1 MKSHDKI
8 TMSIAKAVEQVFEN
22 NADFVDLH
30 SIDANKRRGSEP
42 LTEKDIDEANEFTK
56 AAAKAAVA
64 GDKDFKFDGKS
75 YPTEMDV
82 DVAKK
87 ILGESV
93 SVNEAIDF
101 SKVNDDQLKGWLK
114 VFKTHTGNPWSG
126 FKDDVKRAEKEAKKR
141 GLEESVD
148 LEEGVISNVV
158 KSVAAKFDDAAV
170 KKLIGAVNDSTAI
183 QVIIELDKLS
193 PKKRANLHRAITSW
207 IERNSNNAAVKQLTR
222 LQTSLKESVDL
233 EESLAI
239 KKIDKIT
246 NMLDSLEIALRP
258 KGNLNKLV
266 NKELEGNYDNDFK
279 IVFDYITAASAKW
292 EDEVVFDLHN
302 QQI

>member
-8 TMSIAKAVEQVFEN
+8 TMSIAQAVEQVFEN
-22 NADFVDLH
+22 NSDFVDLH
-30 SIDANKRRGSEP
+30 SIDVNKRRGSEP

-64 GDKDFKFDGKS
+64 GDKDFKFDGKT

-87 ILGESV
+87 ILGEST
-93 SVNEAIDF
+93 SVDLEEAIDF

-114 VFKTHTGNPWSG
+114 VFKKHTGNPWSG

-148 LEEGVISNVV
+148 LEE
-158 KSVAAKFDDAAV
+158 
-170 KKLIGAVNDSTAI
+170 
-183 QVIIELDKLS
+183 
-193 PKKRANLHRAITSW
+193 
-207 IERNSNNAAVKQLTR
+207 
-222 LQTSLKESVDL
+222 
-233 EESLAI
+233 SLAS

-258 KGNLNKLV
+258 KGNLNRLV

-279 IVFDYITAASAKW
+279 IIVDYITAASAKW
-292 EDEVVFDLHN
+292 EDAVVYDQQNSVDFKESVDLEEATLS
-302 QQI
+302 QGIKTTAKQIHSLEKSLKVGSNLNKGVNKLLEGKYDADFKEMEKGIDNITQVWEEIERDFSEFGWKI